1 MSKPEL
7 VKISNSI
14 KGLID
19 LIGQEC
25 NKLYDFGT
33 EKAKSAVAYDK
44 ECAIATLKLKPD
56 HPVTI
61 IDKLVKGECV
71 GQLYDKMVAES
82 MYKSCITIIEARK
95 AQLNALQSLFKV
107 QDEI

>member
-1 MSKPEL
+1 MKPDL
-7 VKISNSI
+7 IKISNSI

-33 EKAKSAVAYDK
+33 EKAKASVAYDR
-44 ECAIATLKLKPD
+44 ECAISTLKLKPD
-56 HPVTI
+56 HPATL
-61 IDKLVKGECV
+61 IDKLVKGECID
-71 GQLYDKMVAES
+71 QLYDKMVAES
-82 MYKSCITIIEARK
+82 MYKSCITVIEARK

-107 QDEI
+107 QETI

>member
-1 MSKPEL
+1 MKPDL
-7 VKISNSI
+7 IKISNSI

-33 EKAKSAVAYDK
+33 EKAKACVAYDK
-44 ECAIATLKLKPD
+44 ACAISTIKLKPE
-56 HPVTI
+56 HPVTL
-61 IDKLVKGECV
+61 IDKIVKGECV
-71 GQLYDKMVAES
+71 SELYDKMVAES

-107 QDEI
+107 QEEI